1 MTERRQ
7 FSILFCCMGNICRSP
22 TAEGVVRQLL
32 RTRASELFIELD
44 SAGTHD
50 YHIGAAPDVRA
61 VQAAQ
66 RRGIDLAGL
75 RARQVLADDFTRFD
89 LVLAMDEQ
97 NLADLRRIAPVD
109 SHPRIKLVMDYAP
122 ELGVCNVP
130 DPYYGSARGF
140 EEVLDLLQAASEG
153 LLADLLTRLR

>member
-1 MTERRQ
+1 MTERH

-22 TAEGVVRQLL
+22 TAEGVVRQVL
-32 RTRASELFIELD
+32 RTRGGELSVELD

-50 YHIGAAPDVRA
+50 YHIGAAPDARA
-61 VQAAQ
+61 IQAAQ
-66 RRGIDLAGL
+66 RRGIDLSAL
-75 RARQVLADDFTRFD
+75 RARQVLAEDFARFD

-97 NLADLRRIAPVD
+97 NLADLRRLAPA
-109 SHPRIKLVMDYAP
+109 HLHHRIKLVMDYALD
-122 ELGVCNVP
+122 LGVRNVP

-153 LLADLLTRLR
+153 LLADLQARLR